1 MIPFAILTLA
11 DESDREFMTRL
22 YLEHRLLMFSEIK
35 KLVHDQW
42 AAEDLIQ
49 DALIKL
55 IDKIELLRTLDKPR
69 LTGYVATTA
78 KNLARNYLRAQS
90 RAPVQYE
97 DLEENRLRSELDV
110 ESLILS
116 GQTVEDL
123 KAIWPKLKPD
133 TRELLERKYILQQN
147 DNEIAEAFSIAPASV
162 RMKLTR
168 ARQEAYLL
176 MRETAGLAN

>member
-55 IDKIELLRTLDKPR
+55 IDKI
-69 LTGYVATTA
+69 
-78 KNLARNYLRAQS
+78 
-90 RAPVQYE
+90 
-97 DLEENRLRSELDV
+97 
-110 ESLILS
+110 
-116 GQTVEDL
+116 
-123 KAIWPKLKPD
+123 
-133 TRELLERKYILQQN
+133 
-147 DNEIAEAFSIAPASV
+147 
-162 RMKLTR
+162 
-168 ARQEAYLL
+168 
-176 MRETAGLAN
+176 